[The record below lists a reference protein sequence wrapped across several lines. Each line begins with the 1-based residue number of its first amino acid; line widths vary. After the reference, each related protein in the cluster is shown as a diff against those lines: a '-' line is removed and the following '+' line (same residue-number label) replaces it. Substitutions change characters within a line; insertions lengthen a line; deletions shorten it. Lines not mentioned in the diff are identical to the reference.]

1 MCTLLPS
8 SFTSPNSTSAFSSPW
23 TCYFSYQWNSFL
35 CPTDFFLKH
44 NQCFQLEL
52 GDHSE
57 APSKHL
63 AVRWWGETSQF
74 LSGCLQQLSLRWS
87 SNELAWQR
95 EPEVV
100 LVSANAELQTSQ
112 RMHVEKRMFFHTG
125 KVVPRVQSNEAGWSR
140 SPPSCKC
147 VRWLGI
153 RRFLSLGVQF
163 KLSPVV
169 STYAGE
175 TA

>member
-1 MCTLLPS
+1 MTFFPL
-8 SFTSPNSTSAFSSPW
+8 
-23 TCYFSYQWNSFL
+23 SYW
-35 CPTDFFLKH
+35 FFLKH
-44 NQCFQLEL
+44 NRCFQLEL

-63 AVRWWGETSQF
+63 DVRWWGETSQF
-74 LSGCLQQLSLRWS
+74 LSGCLQQLSLGLS
-87 SNELAWQR
+87 SNELVWQR
-95 EPEVV
+95 EPVV

-112 RMHVEKRMFFHTG
+112 RMHIEKIMFSHTG
-125 KVVPRVQSNEAGWSR
+125 KVVPRVQSNKAGWSR

-153 RRFLSLGVQF
+153 RGLLSLGVQF